1 MAADPETASARRYGA
16 VTKIFWYLDVKYF
29 CVSSVWVVLIA
40 AEVLLPI
47 PGSAADQRWRW
58 RAALEERGCNLDK
71 LSWLVFSNLDIG
83 TRIFH
88 TIRIYE
94 EFLLN
99 RHLKTVLPAEI
110 WTLIHKDFPSRRVT
124 EVDTLCIKVKI
135 GESDKWSWLFLQSA
149 PPLTMG
155 HHPHLPPYTTTEV
168 TAALHWTQPRGDSCS
183 LQSRCSGAHQ

>member
-29 CVSSVWVVLIA
+29 CVSSFKCLSCSYRCRGVITNSWVSG
-40 AEVLLPI
+40 
-47 PGSAADQRWRW
+47 GSEK
-58 RAALEERGCNLDK
+58 ALESSFGLRGGEERGCNLDK

-110 WTLIHKDFPSRRVT
+110 WTLVHKDFPSRRVT
-124 EVDTLCIKVKI
+124 DLEVDTLCIKVKI
-135 GESDKWSWLFLQSA
+135 GELDKWCWLFLQSA

-155 HHPHLPPYTTTEV
+155 HQPHLPPSPYNTEV
-168 TAALHWTQPRGDSCS
+168 TAALHWTQQKG
-183 LQSRCSGAHQ
+183 